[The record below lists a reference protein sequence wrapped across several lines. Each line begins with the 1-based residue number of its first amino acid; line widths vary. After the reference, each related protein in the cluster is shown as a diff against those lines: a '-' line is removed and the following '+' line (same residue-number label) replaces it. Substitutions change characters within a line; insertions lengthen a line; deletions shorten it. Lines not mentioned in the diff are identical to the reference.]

1 MARFAIFSSTAQEA
15 MPGVR
20 GWLRE
25 DPTAQQEPLDHEKI
39 RTNIVWEKIEIW
51 TWHNQ
56 GNLEWHEHEGIIMF
70 VLENE
75 LLWGIKGFSIFMM
88 SKDRVEVLESQ
99 LKKTN
104 LRSSRAQEEADQKQQ
119 EQEKQIRAQKYREQD
134 CF

>member
-1 MARFAIFSSTAQEA
+1 
-15 MPGVR
+15 
-20 GWLRE
+20 
-25 DPTAQQEPLDHEKI
+25 
-39 RTNIVWEKIEIW
+39 
-51 TWHNQ
+51 
-56 GNLEWHEHEGIIMF
+56 MF